1 VKGGVRT
8 LADLTRRGARRFGDK
23 TAVAMGDQ
31 SLTYAEL
38 DRDANNLALAFRE
51 LGVCPG
57 DRVAIMAENCVEL
70 VVVAFAAI
78 KAGAWFAPFNFRYGP
93 AELTYVVADVAPR
106 LVVAGAGY
114 ADVVDSALADAQDRP
129 SLVVIDDRDG
139 GPARLSYRD
148 LLAAAHDR
156 AEPLD
161 LAEPSAVATV
171 LYTSGTTGFP
181 KGVLAT
187 HDATVRLLPVY
198 AIEGDLRSDDVM
210 LISMPLFHGGGLVIQ
225 LFSAL
230 AFGATVVLIGRG
242 FSADGQLALIERQ
255 RVTVTLWPATMLAII
270 LRDGDLAHYDTSSL
284 TKIWYGSSS
293 IAGSLLA
300 RARAAFPQAGFFQ
313 WYGTTEA
320 TTIAVLRPEDHATRS
335 DQTGREVFLVDARI
349 VDDQGVDVAVGQ
361 TGEIVVSATGTC
373 MVGYHNNP
381 IATAAA
387 IREGWL
393 HTGDLAVRGA
403 DGFFTIVDRIS
414 DVIISGG
421 ENIYPSE
428 VEEAL
433 HSHPAVA
440 EASVFGVP
448 DEVYGEAVA
457 AAVVLVPG
465 AVASAEEL
473 RAHVGR
479 RIARYKR
486 PTKLVLLDQLP
497 RNASGKVLKRAL
509 RQELATATEA
519 ESV

>member
-1 VKGGVRT
+1 
-8 LADLTRRGARRFGDK
+8 
-23 TAVAMGDQ
+23 
-31 SLTYAEL
+31 
-38 DRDANNLALAFRE
+38 
-51 LGVCPG
+51 
-57 DRVAIMAENCVEL
+57 
-70 VVVAFAAI
+70 
-78 KAGAWFAPFNFRYGP
+78 
-93 AELTYVVADVAPR
+93 
-106 LVVAGAGY
+106 
-114 ADVVDSALADAQDRP
+114 
-129 SLVVIDDRDG
+129 
-139 GPARLSYRD
+139 
-148 LLAAAHDR
+148 
-156 AEPLD
+156 
-161 LAEPSAVATV
+161 
-171 LYTSGTTGFP
+171 
-181 KGVLAT
+181 
-187 HDATVRLLPVY
+187 
-198 AIEGDLRSDDVM
+198 
-210 LISMPLFHGGGLVIQ
+210 
-225 LFSAL
+225 
-230 AFGATVVLIGRG
+230 
-242 FSADGQLALIERQ
+242 
-255 RVTVTLWPATMLAII
+255 
-270 LRDGDLAHYDTSSL
+270 
-284 TKIWYGSSS
+284 
-293 IAGSLLA
+293 
-300 RARAAFPQAGFFQ
+300 
-313 WYGTTEA
+313 
-320 TTIAVLRPEDHATRS
+320 
-335 DQTGREVFLVDARI
+335 
-349 VDDQGVDVAVGQ
+349 
-361 TGEIVVSATGTC
+361 

-393 HTGDLAVRGA
+393 HTGDLALRGA